1 MKCDLAH
8 EGQVRDL
15 FATIAASAPPLRG
28 VFHAAA
34 VIIDQPIAELNPQ
47 DLLDVMRSKAE
58 SARLLH
64 ELTRNM
70 TLDHFVLYSSIAN
83 LVGNSRQASYVSANG
98 FIDGL
103 AWRRRA
109 MGLPATSIN
118 WGAIADVGVVTR
130 DEKLEQFMRYMGLRG
145 MESAEALNWL
155 ERAMLR
161 DVTQL
166 GVTLITNWSEW
177 GRYETLAGQSPRY
190 AELIAADSSPDADP
204 GAVLRAELAGLPAAD
219 RFTVLA
225 SLVGSLIADEL
236 DIDAEAIPVDRP
248 ILDLGVDSLM
258 ATEIQAL
265 LGRDLGISVS
275 VLEILDDLTIR
286 AIADK
291 ALNAFGWGEG
301 SDAVAAEVQAA

>member
-1 MKCDLAH
+1 
-8 EGQVRDL
+8 
-15 FATIAASAPPLRG
+15 
-28 VFHAAA
+28 
-34 VIIDQPIAELNPQ
+34 
-47 DLLDVMRSKAE
+47 
-58 SARLLH
+58 
-64 ELTRNM
+64 
-70 TLDHFVLYSSIAN
+70 
-83 LVGNSRQASYVSANG
+83 
-98 FIDGL
+98 
-103 AWRRRA
+103 